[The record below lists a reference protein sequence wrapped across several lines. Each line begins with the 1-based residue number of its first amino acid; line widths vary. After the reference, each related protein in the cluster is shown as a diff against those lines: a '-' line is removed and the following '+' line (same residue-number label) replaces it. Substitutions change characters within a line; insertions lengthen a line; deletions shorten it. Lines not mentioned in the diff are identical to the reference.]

1 MQNPTA
7 ASCLL
12 RFPGILPDQREWGLA
27 QRGTAAK
34 RTAKYCTPVGGRR
47 IAALAGRATTIRAWS
62 PRRDNRHQMVA
73 ARTVRP
79 LSTFPMSPPRVRI
92 DGVVYFTGLPCT
104 LREMQGQDLCPAI
117 IEVPFI
123 RRLPS
128 TLVTVP
134 RAAVGPPGSVVR
146 RRRSVR
152 NTKTGSSLAAL
163 CGTAL
168 EIGGSFPTSIQ
179 GSGMG
184 ASQTREDPPVL
195 GGVIWRHATFPWLRN
210 PVSACSWHLST
221 CREASDTGVSSAQA
235 VTVGA
240 VSPPPRDGRADTGR
254 EDKGDSQWVAHCASK
269 RYPSRGIAPAPRTT

>member
-47 IAALAGRATTIRAWS
+47 IAALARCATTIRAWS

-134 RAAVGPPGSVVR
+134 RAAVGLPGSVVR
-146 RRRSVR
+146 TSRPYAVQPWRSGDLSYPRYKGVEWEPVR
-152 NTKTGSSLAAL
+152 PGKTSPAL
-163 CGTAL
+163 GK
-168 EIGGSFPTSIQ
+168 
-179 GSGMG
+179 
-184 ASQTREDPPVL
+184 
-195 GGVIWRHATFPWLRN
+195 VIWRHATLPWLRN

-221 CREASDTGVSSAQA
+221 CREASDTGVSSA
-235 VTVGA
+235 
-240 VSPPPRDGRADTGR
+240 
-254 EDKGDSQWVAHCASK
+254 
-269 RYPSRGIAPAPRTT
+269 